1 MHKINEEILAI
12 IKAIPAG
19 KVAGY
24 GQIAAYVGLANGART
39 VARLLHSCSEKHDL
53 PWWRVLHSSGEIALP
68 LDGGGG
74 LQKEL
79 LLTEGVTFCSPCKV
93 DMAGCAWILND

>member
-39 VARLLHSCSEKHDL
+39 VARLLHSCSDKHDL
-53 PWWRVLHSSGEIALP
+53 PWWRVLRSSGEIALP

-79 LLTEGVTFCSPCKV
+79 LISEGVVFVSKHKVDIKFCSWDKPS
-93 DMAGCAWILND
+93 